1 MADVRTFAAGEVH
14 LPELIASLNTW
25 LSAESF
31 TTQVLQTSDG
41 ASVVQVEKQGG
52 WRKTIGMSTALNIVF
67 RMTDGRLMVEIGAG
81 RWMDKA
87 AVGTVS
93 IFILWPLAVTA
104 GIGAWQQMKMP
115 ERVFEQIAGYLSRP
129 RAVRVMISAER
140 RIVPGPAEKV
150 RVPQG
155 AKISIKR
162 ARTVDRSV
170 SLHTSTTSETTF
182 SVTELD
188 VFTKSVRKAVEEKS
202 GSTYRESETIEHE
215 VQLDGSQRDEY
226 TLVWVDTYC
235 DGKVDYVRGDRTET
249 IPFAFR
255 EQTELQVS

>member
-1 MADVRTFAAGEVH
+1 MSDVRTFAAGDLH
-14 LPELIASLNTW
+14 LPDLITSLSGW
-25 LSAESF
+25 LSTESF
-31 TTQVLQTSDG
+31 TAQVLQTADG
-41 ASVVQVEKQGG
+41 GTLLQVEKQGG
-52 WRKTIGMSTALNIVF
+52 WRKMIGMSTALNIVF
-67 RMTDGRLMVEIGAG
+67 RLVDGRLMVEIGAG

-93 IFILWPLAVTA
+93 MLILWPLAVTA

-115 ERVFEQIAGYLSRP
+115 ERVFDQIFLYLSRP
-129 RAVRVMISAER
+129 RAVRVTISAER
-140 RIVPGPAEKV
+140 RIVAGPAEKV
-150 RVPQG
+150 HVPQG

-162 ARTVDRSV
+162 ARTIDRSV
-170 SLHTSTTSETTF
+170 SLQTSTTAETTF

-188 VFTKSVRKAVEEKS
+188 VFTKTVRKAVEEKS

-215 VQLDGSQRDEY
+215 VQLDGSHRDEY

>member
-1 MADVRTFAAGEVH
+1 MTDVRTFAAGELH
-14 LPELIASLNTW
+14 LPELITSLNAW
-25 LSAESF
+25 LSTESF
-31 TTQVLQTSDG
+31 QTQIMHTDDG
-41 ASVVQVEKQGG
+41 ATVVQVEKQGG
-52 WRKTIGMSTALNIVF
+52 WRKMVGMSTALNIVF
-67 RMTDGRLMVEIGAG
+67 RFADGRLLVEIGAG

-115 ERVFEQIAGYLSRP
+115 ERVYEQIGSYLSRP
-129 RAVRVMISAER
+129 RSVTVTISAER

-150 RVPQG
+150 HVPPG
-155 AKISIKR
+155 ARISIKR
-162 ARTVDRSV
+162 SRTVDRSV
-170 SLHTSTTSETTF
+170 TLQTSTTAETTF

-215 VQLDGSQRDEY
+215 VQLDGSRSDQY

-235 DGKVDYVRGDRTET
+235 DGKVAFVRGDRTET